1 MRLPGVLAV
10 FDHRWSVVNV
20 VPDTVDMFGLRFD
33 RVTLAGAVGQVMA
46 AARSHNTSL
55 VVTPN
60 VDQIVR
66 FDHDPLMHEVYRGA
80 LHVYADGMPLVW
92 LSRLIGPVG
101 LSARV
106 TGADLLPAVCAAAA
120 AEGAAVYFFGGD
132 PGVAQLA
139 ADCLSKKFCG
149 LKVAGV
155 SCPPYGFE
163 RDEEQSS
170 RLVDD
175 INRSGADILFLG
187 VGAPKQEKWGHRH
200 LAKLRVGPVLCVGAA
215 FSFAAGLAQRAPRMI
230 QNSGFEWAWR
240 LGREPRRL
248 WRRYLVDDVRFFI
261 LAVSELQ
268 KARLRRR
275 VAGGTIA
282 PSK

>member
-1 MRLPGVLAV
+1 MRGSGALAMLNR
-10 FDHRWSVVNV
+10 RWSVVNDV
-20 VPDTVDMFGLRFD
+20 SDTVDMFGLRFD
-33 RVTLAGAVGQVMA
+33 RVTLAGAVSQVMA
-46 AARSHNTSL
+46 AARSHNTGL

-60 VDQIVR
+60 VDQVVR
-66 FDHDPLMHEVYRGA
+66 FDHDPLMHDVYRSA

-92 LSRLIGPVG
+92 LSRLMGPVG

-120 AEGAAVYFFGGD
+120 AEGSAVYFFGGD
-132 PGVAQLA
+132 PGVARMA
-139 ADCLSKKFCG
+139 ADRLSEQFRG

-155 SCPPYGFE
+155 SCPPHGFE
-163 RDEEQSS
+163 QDENQSS

-215 FSFAAGLAQRAPRMI
+215 FSFAAGLAQRAPHMI

-240 LGREPRRL
+240 LSREPRRL
-248 WRRYLVDDVRFFI
+248 WRRYLVDDARFFI
-261 LAVSELQ
+261 IAASELQ
-268 KARLRRR
+268 KARRRRR

-282 PSK
+282 PTK